1 MRGSSLKVLQ
11 SCPSQCNA
19 LLASIDIID
28 SVSLTIEFDL
38 FDVKPH
44 LPYHVALQIKV
55 VHGGKTIGQI
65 VIIWRYIYMC
75 DLFVVASNTLLTA
88 FDRIYFFPRGILDSF
103 HI

>member
-65 VIIWRYIYMC
+65 VII
-75 DLFVVASNTLLTA
+75 
-88 FDRIYFFPRGILDSF
+88 
-103 HI
+103 